1 MEHKDKMELCKALL
15 DDDHGIS
22 ENAYNLMLEMELV
35 PSELAFK
42 VDATEGRFY
51 LPSPDIN

>member
-22 ENAYNLMLEMELV
+22 ENAYTLMLEMELV
-35 PSELAFK
+35 PPELASK

-51 LPSPDIN
+51 LPEGLD